1 VAWKSLGA
9 FPQDNVSAHVEQGK
23 EQKRFQ
29 RVLKAGLFCSILTLE
44 DRNRGGV
51 FAEKLNGGNTMDE
64 SDVYKA
70 KEAVQTAMKNGS
82 IKLVVIIGVV
92 LAGIVLLNPW
102 AQIGAGER
110 GIVLNFGAVQQNVM
124 GEGLHFRIPIMQKV
138 VPMDVKVQKATT
150 DAAAASSDLQDVSS
164 TVAINYHIIPD
175 KAHVVYQSI
184 GIHFKE
190 RIIDPAVQEVV
201 KAVTA
206 KYTAEELITKRPAVS
221 DAMKVTLTERLM
233 LHNIAVDAFSI
244 VGFSFSKIFME
255 AIESKQTAEQL
266 ALKAKRDLDRIKI
279 EAEQKITAAQAE
291 AESLRLQRANI
302 SLDLIELRKVEANL
316 RAIDKW
322 NGILPQVTGGGAVPF
337 IGVGDLQ
344 KR

>member
-1 VAWKSLGA
+1 
-9 FPQDNVSAHVEQGK
+9 
-23 EQKRFQ
+23 
-29 RVLKAGLFCSILTLE
+29 
-44 DRNRGGV
+44 
-51 FAEKLNGGNTMDE
+51 MDE
-64 SDVYKA
+64 RDVYRA
-70 KEAVQTAMKNGS
+70 KEAMQSAMKKGPMRVA
-82 IKLVVIIGVV
+82 LIIGAILVFF
-92 LAGIVLLNPW
+92 LFLNPW
-102 AQIGAGER
+102 VQIGAGER
-110 GIVLNFGAVQQNVM
+110 GVVLNFGAVQNNVLD
-124 GEGLHFRIPIMQKV
+124 EGLHFRVPIMQEIIRV
-138 VPMDVKVQKATT
+138 DVKVQKAET
-150 DAAAASSDLQDVSS
+150 DAAAASADLQDVSS
-164 TVAINYHIIPD
+164 TVAINFHIIPD
-175 KAHVVYQSI
+175 KANIVYQSI

-190 RIIDPAVQEVV
+190 RIIDPAVLEVV

-221 DAMKVTLTERLM
+221 DAMKLSLTERLIA
-233 LHNIAVDAFSI
+233 HNIAVDAFSI

-279 EAEQKITAAQAE
+279 EAGQKITAARAE

-302 SLDLIELRKVEANL
+302 SPDLIELRKIEANL

-337 IGVGDLQ
+337 IGIGEIQ

>member
-1 VAWKSLGA
+1 
-9 FPQDNVSAHVEQGK
+9 
-23 EQKRFQ
+23 
-29 RVLKAGLFCSILTLE
+29 
-44 DRNRGGV
+44 
-51 FAEKLNGGNTMDE
+51 MDE
-64 SDVYKA
+64 SDIYRA
-70 KEAVQTAMKNGS
+70 KDAMQSAMKKGPMR
-82 IKLVVIIGVV
+82 LVLIIGAILVFF
-92 LAGIVLLNPW
+92 LFLNPW
-102 AQIGAGER
+102 VQIGAGER
-110 GIVLNFGAVQQNVM
+110 GIVLNFGAVQDKVLE
-124 GEGLHFRIPIMQKV
+124 EGLHFRVPIMQQV
-138 VPMDVKVQKATT
+138 TRVDVKVQKAQT
-150 DAAAASSDLQDVSS
+150 DAAAASADLQDVSS

-175 KAHVVYQSI
+175 KANIVYQSI

-190 RIIDPAVQEVV
+190 RIIDPAVLEVV

-221 DAMKVTLTERLM
+221 DAMKLSLTERL
-233 LHNIAVDAFSI
+233 LAHNIAVDAFSI

-279 EAEQKITAAQAE
+279 EAEQKITAARAE

-302 SLDLIELRKVEANL
+302 SPDLIELRKIEANL

-337 IGVGDLQ
+337 IGIGEIH
-344 KR
+344 KK